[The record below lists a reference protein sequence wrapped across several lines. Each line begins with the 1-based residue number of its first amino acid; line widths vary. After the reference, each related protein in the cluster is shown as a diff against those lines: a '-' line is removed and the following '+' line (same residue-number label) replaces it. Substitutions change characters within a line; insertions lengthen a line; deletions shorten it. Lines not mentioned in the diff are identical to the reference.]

1 MYRQVRQVRQVDV
14 ADYGRPGAYFARQS
28 HRWTSRLTASSFAGD
43 APLLALSEKLAARQ
57 PADDGLSSIAHGDF
71 RLGNMLVH
79 PTEPRILAVLDWELS
94 TIGHPLA
101 DLGFVA
107 RPFSG
112 PVFIR
117 SAFPSCRGGRARG
130 S

>member
-1 MYRQVRQVRQVDV
+1 M

-117 SAFPSCRGGRARG
+117 SAFPSCRDGRARG